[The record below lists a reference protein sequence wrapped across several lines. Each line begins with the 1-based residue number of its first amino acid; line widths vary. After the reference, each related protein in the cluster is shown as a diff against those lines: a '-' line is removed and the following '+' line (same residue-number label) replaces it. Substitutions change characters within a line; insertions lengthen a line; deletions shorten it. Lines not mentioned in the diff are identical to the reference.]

1 MKKKLLKKSLIFG
14 IFFSFVSLYATD
26 ISNLDML
33 MSLNFNQKID
43 TLNLLIKTTPKE
55 VLNET
60 IQQDIKAIFMSL
72 FYELPA
78 QGPEE
83 KLAFKK
89 LLLNLLQSPLPSH
102 EQRDY
107 ITKLVL
113 PLIDPSGNYVIPTPE
128 TQHTLPVAEAKQEPT
143 TKDSAKEQGRIL
155 QEPLMVPVITKA
167 WVVNED
173 GTREQITDITF
184 RTVIPETE
192 QTKSEKKTTNTTPNI
207 MPTPEENVRF
217 GKGRRPRNKKSGI
230 RRC

>member
-1 MKKKLLKKSLIFG
+1 
-14 IFFSFVSLYATD
+14 
-26 ISNLDML
+26 ML

-43 TLNLLIKTTPKE
+43 TLNLLIKTTPKDA
-55 VLNET
+55 LNEA

-72 FYELPA
+72 FYELPT

-128 TQHTLPVAEAKQEPT
+128 TQRALPTTEEKQEPT
-143 TKDSAKEQGRIL
+143 VKDSAEEQGRIL

-173 GTREQITDITF
+173 GNREQITDITF
-184 RTVIPETE
+184 RTIAPKTA
-192 QTKSEKKTTNTTPNI
+192 QPTSEKKTTGAPPSI
-207 MPTPEENVRF
+207 IPTPEEGVRF
-217 GKGRRPRNKKSGI
+217 GKGRRPLSKRAGI
-230 RRC
+230 YRC

>member
-1 MKKKLLKKSLIFG
+1 MKKILLKTGLAFG
-14 IFFSFVSLYATD
+14 IFFNFGSLRATD
-26 ISNLDML
+26 ISNLQL
-33 MSLNFNQKID
+33 LASLNFNQKID

-55 VLNET
+55 ALNET
-60 IQQDIKAIFMSL
+60 IQQDIKVIFMSL

-113 PLIDPSGNYVIPTPE
+113 PLIDPSNNYVIPTPE
-128 TQHTLPVAEAKQEPT
+128 TQHTLPT
-143 TKDSAKEQGRIL
+143 TKDSATEQGRIL
-155 QEPLMVPVITKA
+155 QEPLMVPIITKA

-173 GTREQITDITF
+173 GKREQVTDITF
-184 RTVIPETE
+184 RTITPETG
-192 QTKSEKKTTNTTPNI
+192 QPTSEKKTTNTPSNI
-207 MPTPEENVRF
+207 MPTPEEGVRF
-217 GKGRRPRNKKSGI
+217 GKGRKPRSKRAGI
-230 RRC
+230 YRC